1 MSQVQ
6 IPEHSDQTRKILL
19 AAGKVPAEWLTSKQL
34 ATYLG
39 VSSSHIRARTIRGK
53 MAGILRIESRVFYNK
68 KECLTTVS
76 SNTTRKV
83 AQQEIMTSLGS
94 DESVLPEQLR
104 SDSPEAVELM
114 SVESTKP
121 ISKLLLPKARTQASY
136 LRATAATVSLE
147 DWGEVVKTALEHA
160 KEGDAKARTWLS
172 GYLIGTPIQRIAAIV
187 EDNTEKFAEDERM
200 KLLFAMMFGGEPD
213 GESGAEAEAE
223 GVVEVS
229 YTDSSEVS

>member
-1 MSQVQ
+1 MTKGP
-6 IPEHSDQTRKILL
+6 IPEHSGQVERLL
-19 AAGKVPAEWLTSKQL
+19 RLAGKDPEEWLSPPQL
-34 ATYLG
+34 AWHLDFTRGGVAALAFQGKLPGGIKLG
-39 VSSSHIRARTIRGK
+39 K
-53 MAGILRIESRVFYNK
+53 RVFYPKNETLGMGVNRESK
-68 KECLTTVS
+68 KEIVKTLH
-76 SNTTRKV
+76 R
-83 AQQEIMTSLGS
+83 SLGS
-94 DESVLPEQLR
+94 DESALPEQLR

-114 SVESTKP
+114 SEESLVP
-121 ISKLLLPKARTQASY
+121 IPKVLLPKARTQAAY